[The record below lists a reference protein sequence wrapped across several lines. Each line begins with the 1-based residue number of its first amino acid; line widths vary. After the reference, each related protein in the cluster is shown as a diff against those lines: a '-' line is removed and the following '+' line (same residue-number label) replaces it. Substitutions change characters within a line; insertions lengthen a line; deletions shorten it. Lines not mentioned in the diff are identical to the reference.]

1 MQFIRWVLDEVEEGL
16 HVQEEDT
23 IEILPKRVKWE
34 NKICKENDMC
44 SFFWPR
50 EDPIILNW

>member
-1 MQFIRWVLDEVEEGL
+1 MQFIRWVLDEAEEGL

-34 NKICKENDMC
+34 NKISKENDMC

>member
-1 MQFIRWVLDEVEEGL
+1 MEEGL

-34 NKICKENDMC
+34 NKISKENDMC